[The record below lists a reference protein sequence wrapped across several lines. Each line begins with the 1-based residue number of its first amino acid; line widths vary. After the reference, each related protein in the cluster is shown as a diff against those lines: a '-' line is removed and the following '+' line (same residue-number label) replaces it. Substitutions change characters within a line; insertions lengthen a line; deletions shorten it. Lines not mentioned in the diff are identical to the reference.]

1 MSRKITDHAVSAFY
15 AGATLTRSNMFV
27 TSKQMYLHGNMIAK
41 IEEGNLFIT
50 TCGWN
55 TPTTKERLN
64 GLAGVRVNT
73 KAYQLYLNG
82 KPWDGDWIKV

>member
-1 MSRKITDHAVSAFY
+1 MSRRITDQAVTAFY
-15 AGATLTRSNMFV
+15 NGATLTRSNMFV

-41 IEEGNLFIT
+41 IEDGDLFIT

-64 GLAGVRVNT
+64 GLSGVRVNT

-82 KPWDGDWIKV
+82 SPWDGDWIKV

>member
-1 MSRKITDHAVSAFY
+1 MSRKITDQAVSAFY
-15 AGATLTRSNMFV
+15 AGANLTKSNMFV
-27 TSKQMYLHGNMIAK
+27 TQKQMYLHGNMIAK
-41 IEEGNLFIT
+41 IDNGDLFIT

-64 GLAGVRVNT
+64 GLSGVRVNT

-82 KPWDGDWIKV
+82 EPWNGYWIKV

>member
-1 MSRKITDHAVSAFY
+1 MSRKITDQAVSAFY
-15 AGATLTRSNMFV
+15 AGANLTKSNMFV
-27 TSKQMYLHGNMIAK
+27 TQKQMYLHGNMIAK
-41 IEEGNLFIT
+41 IDNGDLFIT

-64 GLAGVRVNT
+64 GLSGVRVNT

-82 KPWDGDWIKV
+82 KPWNGDWIKV

>member
-1 MSRKITDHAVSAFY
+1 MSRKITDQAVSAFY
-15 AGATLTRSNMFV
+15 AGANLTKSNMFV
-27 TSKQMYLHGNMIAK
+27 TQKQMYLHGNMIAK
-41 IEEGNLFIT
+41 IDNGDLFIT

-64 GLAGVRVNT
+64 GLSGVRVNT

-82 KPWDGDWIKV
+82 EPWNGDWIKV

>member
-1 MSRKITDHAVSAFY
+1 MSRKITDQAVSAFY
-15 AGATLTRSNMFV
+15 AGANLTKSNMFV
-27 TSKQMYLHGNMIAK
+27 TQKQMYLHGNMIAK
-41 IEEGNLFIT
+41 IDNGDLFIT

-64 GLAGVRVNT
+64 GLSGVRVNT